1 MNSLSDKPI
10 ILRLQGGD
18 LEALGELYD
27 RHRHI
32 VYRTAVA
39 IMHDEDAAADL
50 LHDVFLRLY
59 RFANRVD
66 ATRPLEPWLYRVTT
80 NLAYTFIG
88 RQKRWWCAM
97 KEIAERLR
105 GEPDQNSEKIAE
117 REEEF
122 GWVQRAIASLSVRHR
137 IVIVL
142 YYVNNQ
148 SIKEIADI
156 LELPV
161 GTVKSRLYYG
171 RQSLKMKLGMM
182 GELTQGIS
190 YEFS

>member
-1 MNSLSDKPI
+1 M
-10 ILRLQGGD
+10 
-18 LEALGELYD
+18 
-27 RHRHI
+27 
-32 VYRTAVA
+32 VYRTALA
-39 IMHDEDAAADL
+39 ITHDEDAAADL
-50 LHDVFLRLY
+50 LQDVFLRLY
-59 RFANRVD
+59 RFAHRVD

-88 RQKRWWCAM
+88 RQKRWWRAM
-97 KEIAERLR
+97 KDIAERLK

-117 REEEF
+117 RKEEF
-122 GWVQRAIASLSVRHR
+122 GWVQRAIASLSVQHR

-156 LELPV
+156 LDIPV

-182 GELTQGIS
+182 GELTPGIS

>member
-1 MNSLSDKPI
+1 
-10 ILRLQGGD
+10 
-18 LEALGELYD
+18 
-27 RHRHI
+27 
-32 VYRTAVA
+32 
-39 IMHDEDAAADL
+39 
-50 LHDVFLRLY
+50 
-59 RFANRVD
+59 
-66 ATRPLEPWLYRVTT
+66 
-80 NLAYTFIG
+80 
-88 RQKRWWCAM
+88 M
-97 KEIAERLR
+97 KDIAERLK

-117 REEEF
+117 RKEEF
-122 GWVQRAIASLSVRHR
+122 GWVQRAIASLSVQHR

-156 LELPV
+156 LDIPV

-182 GELTQGIS
+182 GELTPGIS